1 MALHGGEVKEFSGTK
16 FSQKKY
22 YKEGKNYFSMKY

>member
-22 YKEGKNYFSMKY
+22 YNVEKNYFSMKH